1 MGEVMADVEV
11 TERLKA
17 LESGIESGR
26 GYIEAFRLARA
37 EEDLKAVK
45 RRMQLGMDL
54 TVVALVGGTGSGKST
69 TFNAITGLEFAD
81 SGELR
86 PTTERATACTWGDEA
101 GAMLDFL
108 GVDEDRRTRKGSIL
122 TDEEPEFQGLVL
134 LDLPD
139 HDSVAVSHSVQ
150 VTELMPLVDLLIWV
164 LDPQKYADQAL
175 HGGYLQG
182 LERRSD
188 AMLVVLNQIDTVPFD
203 QRERI
208 VDDVKAVLRED
219 GLEDV
224 PVITASALDHQGI
237 DEIKVH
243 IAAAV
248 SQPSINALTAQAEIA
263 AIAARL
269 EGSVAKAETVVSE
282 SQLQPVAGQ
291 LARAAG
297 IGAVGS
303 SMRTSGESWRQFA
316 LAKPEQPANSTVNA
330 VRDSWLDTVKKDLP
344 DAWAKGVHDAVAGPE
359 RLRRD
364 VSKAVSSVPV
374 EKPSSQNALV
384 LIGLGILLIV
394 AGIGLGI
401 AAALGAGVPFAEQ
414 TGNWAVAGVLVLAG
428 IWSTMMARSV
438 RKTAATRA
446 ADAYEQAVEDKIL
459 EVLTTDLGEP
469 AQAVLDQ
476 HRRTREA
483 LTAARS

>member
-1 MGEVMADVEV
+1 MTDVVAEVDK
-11 TERLKA
+11 RLAA
-17 LESGIESGR
+17 LEDGIEAGR
-26 GYIEAFRLARA
+26 GYIEPFRLARA

-45 RRMQLGMDL
+45 HRMQLGMDL

-69 TFNAITGLEFAD
+69 TFNAISGLQFAD

-86 PTTERATACTWGDEA
+86 PTTERATACTWGDDA
-101 GAMLDFL
+101 GPMLDFL

-150 VTELMPLVDLLIWV
+150 VSQLMPLVDLLVWV

-203 QRERI
+203 QRDRI
-208 VDDVKAVLRED
+208 VDDVKEVLKAD
-219 GLEDV
+219 GLADV
-224 PVITASALDHQGI
+224 PVVTASALDHQGI
-237 DEIKVH
+237 DEIKIH

-248 SQPSINALTAQAEIA
+248 AQPSINAITAQAEIA
-263 AIAARL
+263 AIAGRL
-269 EGSVAKAETVVSE
+269 SDSIAESE
-282 SQLQPVAGQ
+282 VTITDTQLQPVAGQ

-303 SMRTSGESWRQFA
+303 SMRASGESWRQFA
-316 LAKPEQPANSTVNA
+316 LAKPEQPATSTVNA
-330 VRDSWLDTVKKDLP
+330 VRDGWLDSVKKDLP
-344 DAWAKGVHDAVAGPE
+344 AVWAKGIQDTVAGPE
-359 RLRRD
+359 KLRRD
-364 VSKAVSSVPV
+364 ISKAVSSVPV
-374 EKPSSQNALV
+374 EKPSSQNSMT
-384 LIGLGILLIV
+384 LIGLSIVLIL

-401 AAALGAGVPFAEQ
+401 ATALGAGIPFAEPV
-414 TGNWAVAGVLVLAG
+414 GNWAVAGVLSLAG
-428 IWSTMMARSV
+428 LWSMMMAKSV
-438 RKTAATRA
+438 RKSAASRA
-446 ADAYEQAVEDKIL
+446 ADKYEQAVEEEIL
-459 EVLTTDLGEP
+459 SVLKSDLGEP
-469 AQAVLDQ
+469 AQVVLSQ
-476 HRRTREA
+476 HALTREA
-483 LTAARS
+483 FKMAQA